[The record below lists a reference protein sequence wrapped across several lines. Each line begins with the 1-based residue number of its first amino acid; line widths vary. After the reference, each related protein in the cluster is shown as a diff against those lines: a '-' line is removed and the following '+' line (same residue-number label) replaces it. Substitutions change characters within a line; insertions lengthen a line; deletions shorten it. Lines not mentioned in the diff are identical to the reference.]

1 MAPRSVLKREWFDA
15 IYRSDV
21 ECVSQMLPQMKKTC
35 NQWGETGL
43 MISAKEGNL
52 VMAELLA
59 PHEAG
64 MTNVEGRTALMLA
77 AAANNPEVCKLLVT
91 EEKHIVTLDSRN
103 ALMFAAA
110 ANAADAAEI
119 LICDLGKTRDALGR
133 APLHYA
139 VLNQAPHVVQLIL
152 QYPNDISHDDI
163 SLLLDY
169 AKEYGY
175 DMIIQMLTEYDP
187 INRLMEFDQV
197 SLIKLSE
204 LQQLM
209 QKFPSS
215 SLRSE
220 ATKLLSEAIESITI
234 DLGKKT
240 AMIDGYHNE
249 ISMLHERISVLNE
262 TINQQQ
268 KELDGLYKTVK
279 LGISGIDSSRQNMP
293 TSEVAIRRAQ
303 ELMVKPLS
311 VDSSKVNHDEKYSDR
326 CSTDLHDYLQY
337 HEGSDAMPGSTEVK
351 SLETYLAHTK
361 STPSRADTTDE
372 KTCLSDRDQQVL
384 VTDPTVETEDSPS
397 GNFHAHQDTVVRGTE
412 EHEKRALP
420 MPYSPDVDNDEER
433 QYLAYMALMA
443 EIDEEHG
450 VVARPLEQ
458 PPPHL
463 TLPRMRESI
472 GTDEVDAIVST
483 GSLASDL
490 KELPVGVPT
499 GNQDTIVETN
509 KNDTFHVTS
518 SVDEQIE
525 SLGPQQPG
533 ELTLLESAIS
543 KKNTP
548 TSISNDQV
556 ATADQYHDQDY
567 LTVLAKPLDDGK
579 TSPRTVSG
587 QSSDNVDS
595 SEMVIRMVSGG
606 DSVRDEDSQL
616 ECQTETPAEPPA
628 DEALIDP
635 IPEPPADEALIDP
648 IPEPPADEA
657 LVEINLPEEDGSN

>member
-1 MAPRSVLKREWFDA
+1 
-15 IYRSDV
+15 
-21 ECVSQMLPQMKKTC
+21 MLPQMKKTC

-52 VMAELLA
+52 TMAELLA

-77 AAANNPEVCKLLVT
+77 AAANNPEICKILVT

-139 VLNQAPHVVQLIL
+139 VLSRAPHVVQLIL
-152 QYPNDISHDDI
+152 QYPNDISHDDV

-175 DMIIQMLTEYDP
+175 DTIIQMLTEYDP

-209 QKFPSS
+209 QRFPSS

-220 ATKLLSEAIESITI
+220 ATKLLSEATESITI
-234 DLGKKT
+234 DLEKKT

-268 KELDGLYKTVK
+268 KELDGLYKMVK
-279 LGISGIDSSRQNMP
+279 LGISGIDSSKQSMP
-293 TSEVAIRRAQ
+293 ASEFAIKRAQ
-303 ELMVKPLS
+303 ELMVKPMS
-311 VDSSKVNHDEKYSDR
+311 VDSSKVNHDDHDEKYSDR
-326 CSTDLHDYLQY
+326 CSTDLHEDLQY
-337 HEGSDAMPGSTEVK
+337 HEGSDAIPGSTEAK
-351 SLETYLAHTK
+351 SLETYLARTK

-372 KTCLSDRDQQVL
+372 RTCLSDRDQQAL
-384 VTDPTVETEDSPS
+384 VTDPTIETEDSPS
-397 GNFHAHQDTVVRGTE
+397 ANFHTHQDTMVKGTE
-412 EHEKRALP
+412 EYENRALP
-420 MPYSPDVDNDEER
+420 ISYSPDVDNDEER

-450 VVARPLEQ
+450 VVARPLEK

-490 KELPVGVPT
+490 KELPMGVST
-499 GNQDTIVETN
+499 ENQSTTEEVDKDN
-509 KNDTFHVTS
+509 TFPVTS
-518 SVDEQIE
+518 SIDGQIE
-525 SLGPQQPG
+525 PLDPQQPR
-533 ELTLLESAIS
+533 ELILLESDIP
-543 KKNTP
+543 KKETL
-548 TSISNDQV
+548 TSISSDQI
-556 ATADQYHDQDY
+556 ATADQYHDQDCP
-567 LTVLAKPLDDGK
+567 TVSAKPLDDSK
-579 TSPRTVSG
+579 ASPCTF
-587 QSSDNVDS
+587 SSQPSDHGDS
-595 SEMVIRMVSGG
+595 SEMVIRMVSEEE
-606 DSVRDEDSQL
+606 SIRDENVQL
-616 ECQTETPAEPPA
+616 AYQYETPAEPPA
-628 DEALIDP
+628 DEAVIDA
-635 IPEPPADEALIDP
+635 IPEPPADEAVIETDQLG
-648 IPEPPADEA
+648 
-657 LVEINLPEEDGSN
+657 EDGSN